1 MDDIKKVL
9 KKKNKTYRIILI
21 SLSTV
26 LWAILYNLFLLPMK
40 LVTGGTNGVA
50 TITNYLYGIDP
61 AVMIF
66 LLAAACA
73 IISFMYLGMERTM
86 TSLAASIAYPV
97 LVKLTANITNI
108 IEIDYSDFLLLVIF
122 AAVLCGVANGLMYKS
137 GYNNGGFPVIS
148 QILYDKYKISVAK
161 SSLVINVVIVLIG
174 AFFFGTTNALY
185 AIIYI
190 YISNLVLD
198 KVLLGISNNKAFY
211 IITTKEEEI
220 KEYILRTLQHSITTF
235 DVKGGFL
242 DNKRKVM
249 LTVIPSREYYRLT
262 EGIKSIDEDAFFV
275 VTDSYQVE
283 GAK

>member
-21 SLSTV
+21 SLSTI

-66 LLAAACA
+66 LLAAACT
-73 IISFMYLGMERTM
+73 IISFMYLGIERTM

-161 SSLVINVVIVLIG
+161 SSLIINVVIVLIG

-242 DNKRKVM
+242 DNKRKIM

-262 EGIKSIDEDAFFV
+262 EGIKSIDADAFFV

>member
-122 AAVLCGVANGLMYKS
+122 AAVLCGVANS

-262 EGIKSIDEDAFFV
+262 EGIKSIDADAFFV

>member
-1 MDDIKKVL
+1 MEDIKKAL
-9 KKKNKTYRIILI
+9 KKQHKIYRIVLI
-21 SLSTV
+21 SLSTI
-26 LWAILYNLFLLPMK
+26 LWAFLYNLFLLPMK
-40 LVTGGTNGVA
+40 LVTGGTSGVA
-50 TITNYLYGIDP
+50 TITNYLYQIDP
-61 AVMIF
+61 AIMIF
-66 LLAAACA
+66 LLAVACA
-73 IISFMYLGMERTM
+73 IISFMYLGFERTA
-86 TSLAASIAYPV
+86 TSLVASIAYPV
-97 LVKLTANITNI
+97 LVKLTSNITNLI
-108 IEIDYSDFLLLVIF
+108 QIDYSDFLLLVIF
-122 AAVLCGVANGLMYKS
+122 SAVICGVANGLMYKS

-161 SSLVINVVIVLIG
+161 SSLVINVTIVLIG

-185 AIIYI
+185 ALIYI

-220 KEYILRTLQHSITTF
+220 KEYILKTLQHSITTF

-249 LTVIPSREYYRLT
+249 LTVVPTRDYYKLT
-262 EGIKSIDEDAFFV
+262 EGIKEIDKDAFFV

>member
-9 KKKNKTYRIILI
+9 KKQNKTYRIILI
-21 SLSTV
+21 SASTI
-26 LWAILYNLFLLPMK
+26 LWAIIYNLFLLPMR

-61 AVMIF
+61 ALMIF
-66 LLAAACA
+66 LLAGACA
-73 IISFMYLGMERTM
+73 IISFMYLGFERTA
-86 TSLAASIAYPV
+86 TSLVATVAYPV
-97 LVKLTANITNI
+97 LVKLTANIVDI
-108 IEIDYSDFLLLVIF
+108 IQIDYNDVLLLVIF
-122 AAVLCGVANGLMYKS
+122 AAVLCGIANGLMYKS

-148 QILYDKYKISVAK
+148 QILYEKYKISVAK
-161 SSLVINVVIVLIG
+161 SSLIINVIIVLIG
-174 AFFFGTTNALY
+174 AAFFGTTNALY

-190 YISNLVLD
+190 YISNIVLD

-220 KEYILRTLQHSITTF
+220 KEYILKTLQHSITTF

-262 EGIKSIDEDAFFV
+262 EGIKAIDEDAFFV

>member
-1 MDDIKKVL
+1 MEDIKKAID
-9 KKKNKTYRIILI
+9 KKNKIYRIILI
-21 SLSTV
+21 SASTI

-50 TITNYLYGIDP
+50 IITNYLYGIDP
-61 AVMIF
+61 ALMIF

-73 IISFMYLGMERTM
+73 IISFMYLGFERTA
-86 TSLAASIAYPV
+86 TSLVASVAYPI
-97 LVKLTANITNI
+97 LVKLTSNITNI
-108 IEIDYSDFLLLVIF
+108 IQIDYSDVLLLVVF
-122 AAVLCGVANGLMYKS
+122 AAVMCGVANGLMYKS

-148 QILYDKYKISVAK
+148 QILYDRYKISVAK
-161 SSLVINVVIVLIG
+161 SSLVINVIIVLIG
-174 AFFFGTTNALY
+174 ALFFGTTNALY

-198 KVLLGISNNKAFY
+198 RVLLGISNNKAFY

-220 KEYILRTLQHSITTF
+220 KEYILNTLQHSITTF

-262 EGIKSIDEDAFFV
+262 EGIKEIDEDAFFV

>member
-1 MDDIKKVL
+1 MEDIIKAL
-9 KKKNKTYRIILI
+9 DKKNKIYRIILI
-21 SLSTV
+21 SASTV

-61 AVMIF
+61 ALMIF

-73 IISFMYLGMERTM
+73 IISFMYLGFERTA
-86 TSLAASIAYPV
+86 TSLVASIAYPV
-97 LVKLTANITNI
+97 LVKLTSNITDLI
-108 IEIDYSDFLLLVIF
+108 QIDYSDVLLLVIF
-122 AAVLCGVANGLMYKS
+122 AAVMCGVANGLMYKS

-161 SSLVINVVIVLIG
+161 SSLVINVIIVLIG
-174 AFFFGTTNALY
+174 ALFFGTTNALY

-198 KVLLGISNNKAFY
+198 RVLLGISNNKAFY

-220 KEYILRTLQHSITTF
+220 KEYILNTLQHSITTF

-262 EGIKSIDEDAFFV
+262 EGIKEIDEDAFFV

>member
-262 EGIKSIDEDAFFV
+262 EGIKSIDADAFFV

>member
-9 KKKNKTYRIILI
+9 KKKNKTYRIVLI
-21 SLSTV
+21 SLSTI

-61 AVMIF
+61 AFMIF

-73 IISFMYLGMERTM
+73 VISFMYLGFERTM

-97 LVKLTANITNI
+97 LVKLTSNITDI
-108 IEIDYSDFLLLVIF
+108 IVIDYSDVLLLVVF
-122 AAVLCGVANGLMYKS
+122 AAVICGVANGLMYKS

-161 SSLVINVVIVLIG
+161 SSLVINVIIVLIG
-174 AFFFGTTNALY
+174 ALFFGTTNALY

-190 YISNLVLD
+190 YISNIVLD

-220 KEYILRTLQHSITTF
+220 KEYIMKTLQHSITTF

-262 EGIKSIDEDAFFV
+262 EGIKAIDSDAFFV

>member
-1 MDDIKKVL
+1 MEDIKKAL
-9 KKKNKTYRIILI
+9 NKKNRTYRIILI

-50 TITNYLYGIDP
+50 TITNYLYQIDP
-61 AVMIF
+61 ALMIL
-66 LLAAACA
+66 LLAIACA
-73 IISFMYLGMERTM
+73 IISFMFLGFERTA
-86 TSLAASIAYPV
+86 TSLVASIAYPL

-108 IEIDYSDFLLLVIF
+108 IQIDYSDVLLLVIF
-122 AAVLCGVANGLMYKS
+122 AAVICGVANGLMYKS

-161 SSLVINVVIVLIG
+161 SSLIINVTIVLIG

-198 KVLLGISNNKAFY
+198 KVLLGTSNNKAFY

-220 KEYILRTLQHSITTF
+220 KEYILKTLQHSITTF

-262 EGIKSIDEDAFFV
+262 EGIKAIDEDAFFV

>member
-9 KKKNKTYRIILI
+9 KKQNKTYRIILI
-21 SLSTV
+21 SASTI
-26 LWAILYNLFLLPMK
+26 LWAIIYNLFLLPMR

-61 AVMIF
+61 ALMIF
-66 LLAAACA
+66 LLAGACA
-73 IISFMYLGMERTM
+73 IISFMYLGFERTA
-86 TSLAASIAYPV
+86 TSLVATVAYPV
-97 LVKLTANITNI
+97 LVKLTANIVDI
-108 IEIDYSDFLLLVIF
+108 IQIDYNDVLLLVIF
-122 AAVLCGVANGLMYKS
+122 AAVLCGIANGLMYKS

-148 QILYDKYKISVAK
+148 QILYEKYKISVAK
-161 SSLVINVVIVLIG
+161 SSLIINVIIVLIG
-174 AFFFGTTNALY
+174 AAFFGTTNALY

-220 KEYILRTLQHSITTF
+220 KEYILKTLQHSITTF

-262 EGIKSIDEDAFFV
+262 EGIKAIDEDAFFV